1 MARRKDS
8 PQSAL
13 SARIARMGRRRST
26 SGSTG
31 QKAPGRIAQM
41 RQIYTT
47 TRANDPN
54 LNWVLLLV
62 FLVAFGVLV
71 IVGLLIGH
79 LVYCA
84 ILGILFGVLA
94 AMIVLGRRAETAAY
108 RSIEGQPG
116 AAGAALSSLRRG
128 WYAEREPVAAE
139 ASRRGS
145 AARDISAAAMVFR
158 AIGRPGVVLVAEGPK
173 GPATRLAE
181 SERKKVVRVTGQGV
195 PVHVLRVGQGED
207 TVPISK
213 LTKRVGK
220 LKPALTKAEVA
231 AVNKR
236 LKALGG
242 MKPPVPAGVDPNRV
256 RMDRRG
262 LRGR

>member
-13 SARIARMGRRRST
+13 SQRISRMSRRSRK
-26 SGSTG
+26 GSDG
-31 QKAPGRIAQM
+31 AKVPGRFAQM

-47 TRANDPN
+47 TKANDPS
-54 LNWVLLLV
+54 LNWWLLLAW
-62 FLVAFGVLV
+62 LVPFGVLL
-71 IVGLLIGH
+71 IVGFIVHHPLYFG
-79 LVYCA
+79 V
-84 ILGILFGVLA
+84 LGIVFGILA
-94 AMIVLGRRAETAAY
+94 AMIVLGRRAESAAY

-139 ASRRGS
+139 ASRRGNAKDVS
-145 AARDISAAAMVFR
+145 SAAMVFR

-173 GPATRLAE
+173 GPALRLAE
-181 SERKKVVRVTGQGV
+181 SERKKVVRVTGQAV
-195 PVHVLRVGQGED
+195 PVTIMRVGRGDD
-207 TVPISK
+207 TVPINR
-213 LTKRVGK
+213 LTKRVSK
-220 LKPALTKAEVA
+220 LKPVLTKAEAA

-242 MKPPVPAGVDPNRV
+242 VKPPVPAGVDPTKV
-256 RMDRRG
+256 RMDRKG